1 MDSGIPERLTSTE
14 VVRFIQENE
23 QLDEKAFLLKHPTY
37 LGLPSTL
44 LAEQIQG
51 RRKAKTKLPSWFHKQ
66 GIIYPPLVSLEQCSS
81 ERTAQYKC
89 ERIRHFTGYQ
99 ITGRAV
105 DLTGGFGVDSYFIS
119 KIFSSVDYVEP
130 DLRLLEISRHN
141 HRCLGATN
149 IFYHHSTAEDFLLSD
164 NGPYNLILADPSRKS
179 AHRSKI
185 VKLQDCRPDVI
196 KLQRH
201 IYERSDLFVLK
212 ASPLHDIKEAL
223 RQLGYITE
231 VNAVAVNNEM
241 RELLFM
247 GLKSHKD
254 EPVIRAVNLGD
265 EGIEEFCF
273 TFKEEEQAISHF
285 SGPLTFLYEPNR
297 AILKAGAFR
306 LISMRFGLHKLHP
319 NTHLYTSHHEVP
331 DFPGRI
337 FKVKQDVSSA
347 RQNDSFHFS
356 QKQANIIIRNYP
368 ATVATLTKKLKIT
381 EGGTEY
387 LIACTSVEKKHLLL
401 AERLK

>member
-1 MDSGIPERLTSTE
+1 MDSGFPERLTSAE

-37 LGLPSTL
+37 LGLPSTI

-51 RRKAKTKLPSWFHKQ
+51 RRKAKTKLPSWFHQQ

-149 IFYHHSTAEDFLLSD
+149 IFYHHSTAEDFLP
-164 NGPYNLILADPSRKS
+164 GHTEPFRLILADPSRKS
-179 AHRSKI
+179 VKRSKI
-185 VKLQDCRPDVI
+185 VKLQDCLPDIV
-196 KLQRH
+196 KLQHH
-201 IYERSDLFVLK
+201 IYERSDLFMLK

-223 RQLGYITE
+223 RQLWYIAE

-241 RELLFM
+241 RELLFI
-247 GLKSHKD
+247 GTKSHKD

-265 EGIEEFCF
+265 DGAEEFSF
-273 TFKEEEQAISHF
+273 AFRDEEEAISHF

-306 LISMRFGLHKLHP
+306 LIGMRYGLHKLHP
-319 NTHLYTSHHEVP
+319 NTHLYTSHHQVP

-337 FKVKQDVSSA
+337 FKVKQDTSSA
-347 RQNDSFHFS
+347 RQSEALRFS
-356 QKQANIIIRNYP
+356 QKQVNIIIRNYP
-368 ATVATLTKKLKIT
+368 STVSMLAKKLKLT
-381 EGGTEY
+381 EGGTDY
-387 LIACTSVEKKHLLL
+387 LIACTSIEKKHLLL